1 MPDFSVPPTHPTFS
15 TRSVVEEGWAAW
27 QPFLEHNGY
36 MLRRRYHPGW
46 VSEAQTTGKGEFECE
61 DSSHLQSTKGRVLDA
76 TRISDG
82 MQVILKFVETASEEA
97 AISAFLTNEP
107 RAEKHTLPVLQL
119 IPLSGHPEL
128 VFMVMPRMR
137 LCDEDLF
144 GTVGEFVEF
153 LEQIWQ
159 GLVFLH
165 SQNVAHRSV
174 LLYTGDINMSNIF
187 VDASPTIPGGF
198 HFIRAYTSDGVHDLT
213 RYRGDDSQPRL
224 IKTRT
229 DAGPMKYY
237 YTDFELAVH
246 FPSFEARGLV
256 TGYVGHLRNL
266 VPELSDTVPYDPFKV
281 DVRLVGEMVWMNHL
295 LTGLQWYDGI
305 DFLAPFAAKLRHRSP
320 KRRPDAE
327 EALRLFRQLVSKFGE
342 KDLTTP
348 LQYLDAG
355 ERRKRWASLFLKRHG
370 FNWFSTTS
378 IAPFLF
384 LCLAVLTLKY
394 TKICEVV

>member
-1 MPDFSVPPTHPTFS
+1 MSDLSKGQNSTLMPDSGVPPTHPTFS
-15 TRSVVEEGWAAW
+15 TRSVAEEGWAAW
-27 QPFLEHNGY
+27 QPFLENNGY
-36 MLRRRYHPGW
+36 MLRRCYRPGW

-61 DSSHLQSTKGRVLDA
+61 DSSYLQSTKGRVLDA

-82 MQVILKFVETASEEA
+82 MQVVLKFIETASEEA
-97 AISAFLTNEP
+97 AISAFLTNKP
-107 RAEKHTLPVLQL
+107 GAENHTLPVLQL

-144 GTVGEFVEF
+144 GTVGEFVEL
-153 LEQIWQ
+153 LEQEIWQ

-165 SQNVAHRSV
+165 SQNIAHR
-174 LLYTGDINMSNIF
+174 DINMSNIF

-198 HFIRAYTSDGVHDLT
+198 HFIHTYTSGGVHDLT

-229 DAGPMKYY
+229 EAGPMKYY
-237 YTDFELAVH
+237 YTDFELAIR

-256 TGYVGHLRNL
+256 TGYVGHLL
-266 VPELSDTVPYDPFKV
+266 PYDPFKV
-281 DVRLVGEMVWMNHL
+281 DMRLIGEMVWMNHL
-295 LTGLQWYDGI
+295 WYDGI
-305 DFLAPFAAKLRHRSP
+305 DFLAPFAGKLRDRSP

-327 EALRLFRQLVSKFGE
+327 EALRLFHQLVSKLGE

-348 LQYLDAG
+348 LQYLDAS

-370 FNWFSTTS
+370 FNWFSMMSITS
-378 IAPFLF
+378 FLF
-384 LCLAVLTLKY
+384 LCLAVLTLKS
-394 TKICEVV
+394 TKICEVA